1 MEGGSVNYQPQATMS
16 QPFSYTP
23 PENVQARWLRRK
35 TLSAAGPAGLAEA
48 AAGETVGEF
57 GSFHSR
63 SNSSGSSNWSKGSS
77 SPTRGLFPKRTGSL
91 SSRITLPKTLA
102 EATPVNATMQAI
114 KLQKKYPQV
123 SQQEMFA
130 LIEKFKSVSRC
141 WLV

>member
-1 MEGGSVNYQPQATMS
+1 MVGGSVNYQPQTTMS
-16 QPFSYTP
+16 YKA

-35 TLSAAGPAGLAEA
+35 TLAAAGPAGLAEA

-57 GSFHSR
+57 GSLHSR
-63 SNSSGSSNWSKGSS
+63 SNSSASSNWSKESS
-77 SPTRGLFPKRTGSL
+77 SPTRRLIPQRTGSL
-91 SSRITLPKTLA
+91 SSRLNLPKTLT

-130 LIEKFKSVSRC
+130 LIEKFKSVFRC
-141 WLV
+141 